1 MVVPAFAPHTVPENA
16 TAPAAG
22 LRQASDGL
30 SKTPN
35 PVDAVNL
42 SREAVTASQHHIAYS
57 LDIKEQKIRDEIA
70 SLAISIIG

>member
-1 MVVPAFAPHTVPENA
+1 MVVPAFAPHAVPTNA

-22 LRQASDGL
+22 LRDACAGL
-30 SKTPN
+30 AKTPN
-35 PVDAVNL
+35 PVDSVNL

-57 LDIKEQKIRDEIA
+57 LDIKEQKIKDEIA